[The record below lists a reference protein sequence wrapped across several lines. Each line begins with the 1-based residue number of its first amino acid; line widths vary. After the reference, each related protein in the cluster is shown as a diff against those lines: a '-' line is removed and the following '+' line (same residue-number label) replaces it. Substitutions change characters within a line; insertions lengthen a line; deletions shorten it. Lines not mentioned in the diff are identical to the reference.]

1 MGDMPVKTKIDLNS
15 VFAISENLVARDIH
29 GEIIIIPITSG
40 IGGSDDEIFSLNE
53 FGKAIWDKLDGKR
66 RLKEVA
72 RALSSEFEGMQTEIE
87 SDCLGLIK
95 ELLKRKM
102 IVKL

>member
-1 MGDMPVKTKIDLNS
+1 MKEKVDLNS
-15 VFAISENLVARDIH
+15 VFAISEDLVARDIH
-29 GEIIIIPITSG
+29 GELVIIPITSG
-40 IGGSDDEIFSLNE
+40 IGESDEEIFSLNE

-72 RALSSEFEGMQTEIE
+72 SALFSEFEATQTEIE
-87 SDCLGLIK
+87 RDCLGLIK

>member
-1 MGDMPVKTKIDLNS
+1 MGARIDLNS
-15 VFAISENLVARDIH
+15 VYALSEDVVARDIH
-29 GEIIIIPITSG
+29 GEFIIIPITSG
-40 IGGSDDEIFSLNE
+40 LGESDDEIFSLNN

-72 RALSSEFEGMQTEIE
+72 SALSSEFQGTQTEIE